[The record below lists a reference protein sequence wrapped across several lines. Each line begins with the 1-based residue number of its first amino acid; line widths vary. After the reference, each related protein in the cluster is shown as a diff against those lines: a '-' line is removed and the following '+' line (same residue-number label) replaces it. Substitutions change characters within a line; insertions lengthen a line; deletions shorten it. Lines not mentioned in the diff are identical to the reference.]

1 MAVLHYKPHRGCL
14 VQTCRGCVASVLM
27 MFFAESDMARVANT
41 NQIAPGARK
50 TKRERC
56 VCDELTGDGWSLS
69 LTPEQL
75 R

>member
-1 MAVLHYKPHRGCL
+1 M
-14 VQTCRGCVASVLM
+14 ASVLM